1 MPSKNTLENI
11 VTEEKI
17 KTAKIRFT
25 LDNPKKFKEELK

>member
-11 VTEEKI
+11 VTEEKT
-17 KTAKIRFT
+17 KTAKIIVT